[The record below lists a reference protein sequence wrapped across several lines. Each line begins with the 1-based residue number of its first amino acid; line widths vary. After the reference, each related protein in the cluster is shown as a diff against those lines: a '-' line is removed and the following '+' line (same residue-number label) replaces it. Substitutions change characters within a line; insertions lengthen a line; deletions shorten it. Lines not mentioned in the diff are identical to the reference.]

1 MEKKRTEIRR
11 WDNGE
16 LIHSLPKPATI
27 KDVAEDAAKKGL
39 SLIRASLIR
48 ASLNGASL
56 NWASLNGA
64 SLDGASLDGASL
76 IRANLNRANLNGAN
90 LNGASLNGASLNWAS
105 LNGAKIEFARFPAIN
120 ELQSFSHGRL
130 PDSLC
135 LELMLRDA
143 WASPKPELF
152 IAWIEGGGCPL
163 DSIGRAWL
171 FTESQEV
178 LKGHLDQFDT
188 NEAKIDSL
196 RPRMR
201 DSDLVLALCKEK
213 GWGINNYLEAANGNQ
228 TNQ

>member
-48 ASLNGASL
+48 
-56 NWASLNGA
+56 
-64 SLDGASLDGASL
+64 
-76 IRANLNRANLNGAN
+76 
-90 LNGASLNGASLNWAS
+90 ASLNGASLNWAS